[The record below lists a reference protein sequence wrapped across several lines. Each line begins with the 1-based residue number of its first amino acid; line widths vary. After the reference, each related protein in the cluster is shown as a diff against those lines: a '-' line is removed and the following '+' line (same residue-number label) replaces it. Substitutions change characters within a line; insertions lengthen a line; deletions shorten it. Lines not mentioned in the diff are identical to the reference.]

1 MRWGRLVAVTH
12 DTLAVGSLAHLV
24 AEPWLG
30 LDLGP
35 EHPARTGL
43 LLIDVE
49 HADGVIIRADVRPG
63 HSHRAAEK
71 LFEVRDIR
79 QVLSLAD
86 RHDWTAAAQGELL
99 VARAA
104 EHLLGLPLPARA
116 GWVRALLAAH
126 ARLGSHLAYLSFVPF
141 RVGDAALAAEV
152 HGLREEGRQLL
163 VQLTGNRVHPM
174 VTRLGGVAAD
184 PAPDWVVRLL
194 DWAHRARATA
204 GRLEAGID
212 AAPFAALAA
221 GSGVLTAAD
230 VDAYGLG
237 GVIARAS
244 GCRRAVAGAEDAG
257 VLTAGDAQARF
268 TLLARDVVETADR
281 LGRLGADPAGPSG
294 PVETRLSKI
303 VKLPDG
309 EVFVDEDAPMG
320 IAGVHLVAR
329 GGPVPWRLR
338 LRTPD
343 FANVQALNAA
353 LPGTALE
360 RADVVVASLGY
371 TIGDLDK

>member
-1 MRWGRLVAVTH
+1 MTR

-35 EHPARTGL
+35 EHPSRAGL
-43 LLIDVE
+43 LLVDVD
-49 HADGVIIRADVRPG
+49 HADGVITRADVRPG

-86 RHDWTAAAQGELL
+86 RHDWTAAAHGELL
-99 VARAA
+99 VARTA
-104 EHLLGLPLPARA
+104 EQLLGLPLPARA
-116 GWVRALLAAH
+116 GWVRDLLAAH

-141 RVGDAALAAEV
+141 RLGDPALAGEV
-152 HGLREEGRQLL
+152 HGLREEGRRLL
-163 VQLTGNRVHPM
+163 VELTGNRVHPM

-184 PAPDWVVRLL
+184 PTPEWVGGLL
-194 DWAHRARATA
+194 DWAHRTRASA
-204 GRLEAGID
+204 ARLEASIGE
-212 AAPFAALAA
+212 APFAALAA
-221 GSGVLTAAD
+221 GTGVLTAAD
-230 VDAYGLG
+230 VDGYGLA
-237 GVIARAS
+237 GVVARAS
-244 GCRRAVAGAEDAG
+244 GCRRGVDAG
-257 VLTAGDAQARF
+257 DGDVLTAGDAQARF
-268 TLLARDVVETADR
+268 TLLARDVVGTADR
-281 LGRLGADPAGPSG
+281 LGILAADPAGPG
-294 PVETRLSKI
+294 GAVETRLSKI

-320 IAGVHLVAR
+320 IAGVHLVGR

-343 FANVQALNAA
+343 FANIQALHAA
-353 LPGTALE
+353 LPGSALD